1 MPRKNHKMVDGRL
14 LKTDKS
20 FSDLKMSQREK
31 IAGWLYLE
39 LIRMNEIARIK
50 NEVRLKQWTEMV
62 RQRNESGLNVSQWC
76 RQNGINQKTY
86 YYRLN
91 RVRKALC
98 GEVEKHEIV
107 PVSTEPEIA
116 VSHEQISLS
125 VGNVV
130 VNLPD
135 DFNED
140 TLKRLLGVLR

>member
-1 MPRKNHKMVDGRL
+1 
-14 LKTDKS
+14 
-20 FSDLKMSQREK
+20 
-31 IAGWLYLE
+31 
-39 LIRMNEIARIK
+39 MNEIARIK
-50 NEVRLKQWTEMV
+50 NEVRLKQWAEMV

-98 GEVEKHEIV
+98 GEVEKHDIV
-107 PVSTEPEIA
+107 PVRPVCDCHKDTHIR
-116 VSHEQISLS
+116 LS
-125 VGNVV
+125 MGNATIE
-130 VNLPD
+130 LPD